1 MFQTAT
7 DGVVSKMQALSDGIG
22 QTLRADVVQA
32 ARAAMRTA
40 YSPLWDEMGEGTVQ
54 ARRALVPHVAAALL
68 ETKNAV
74 RRLVEGGG
82 AEGGRGDRGGGGG
95 GDGGGGEGAAD
106 GAADGDE
113 DEELVDVTEQRRQAK
128 RAKQQQEAIELDDDD
143 EVPID
148 ETLAAVENVPPH
160 ASAAGTSGS
169 AVKTESRA

>member
-1 MFQTAT
+1 
-7 DGVVSKMQALSDGIG
+7 
-22 QTLRADVVQA
+22 
-32 ARAAMRTA
+32 MRTA

-54 ARRALVPHVAAALL
+54 ARRALMPHVAAALL

-82 AEGGRGDRGGGGG
+82 AEGGRGDRGGGGDGSGGGGSGG

-143 EVPID
+143 DVVPID